1 MAVFF
6 FFWSF
11 GTFKTDFLNKCTFID
26 IMHQVTLSMSQ
37 VVLTMSQLTWI
48 WVLEPFKTCFPNRSS
63 ESQHE
68 APIKKL
74 FGLRQ
79 PLS

>member
-6 FFWSF
+6 FFCSF

-48 WVLEPFKTCFPNRSS
+48 
-63 ESQHE
+63 
-68 APIKKL
+68 
-74 FGLRQ
+74 
-79 PLS
+79 